1 MAKAAQKFDLNAF
14 MENNERT
21 PKLSI
26 AGWITDKAE
35 NIYGRSVAATARM
48 AAVTDNTSEYWDI
61 GRKEG
66 ELNASLKLKT
76 YREQRMELMRQRLEA
91 AGVECA

>member
-1 MAKAAQKFDLNAF
+1 MAKAAQKFDLEAF
-14 MENNERT
+14 MQNNERE

-35 NIYGRSVAATARM
+35 NLYGRSVAATARV
-48 AAVTDNTSEYWDI
+48 AAVTEGTSEYWDI

-66 ELNASLKLKT
+66 QLNASIKLKS